1 MGKEEIVMVI
11 TKAGWGLTLIAICAV
26 LGSTEGLP
34 TGLHDQPTHT
44 QAMAAASEVPKP
56 AATGSLAKVKEA
68 SSLTQASIESA
79 KAQVAEGKSVVK
91 KAKHLIQ
98 NNNKDLMAQ
107 AKQML
112 AAGDKLGDD
121 AQQKLAVSAAAGS
134 VAAKEVIAQT
144 GSQPAHSK
152 EEATA
157 ETKDVGE
164 SDQEDEDE
172 DEDQEEAVGESD
184 DADDQDQQDDN
195 DEAENEDVGDDNDE
209 EDDGTN
215 KAEDEDEDDDI
226 GDDDEEDDNDDAETE
241 NNDDEDDDD
250 DDELGETTGETTEL
264 GTPQDAIKRDSQ
276 WDTKAFGAAN
286 GTQWPKKEDPKGK
299 K

>member
-1 MGKEEIVMVI
+1 MG
-11 TKAGWGLTLIAICAV
+11 
-26 LGSTEGLP
+26 
-34 TGLHDQPTHT
+34 
-44 QAMAAASEVPKP
+44 VPKP

-112 AAGDKLGDD
+112 AAGDKLGND
-121 AQQKLAVSAAAGS
+121 AQKKLAVSAAAGS

-144 GSQPAHSK
+144 GGQPAHSK

-172 DEDQEEAVGESD
+172 DADDDQEEAVGESD
-184 DADDQDQQDDN
+184 DADDQDQQ
-195 DEAENEDVGDDNDE
+195 
-209 EDDGTN
+209 
-215 KAEDEDEDDDI
+215 
-226 GDDDEEDDNDDAETE
+226 
-241 NNDDEDDDD
+241 DD

>member
-1 MGKEEIVMVI
+1 MGEEIVMVI

-34 TGLHDQPTHT
+34 TGLHDQPTHA

-144 GSQPAHSK
+144 GGQPAHSK

-157 ETKDVGE
+157 ETKDVG
-164 SDQEDEDE
+164 DQEDEDADE

-195 DEAENEDVGDDNDE
+195 DEAENEDVGDDDDE

-215 KAEDEDEDDDI
+215 KAEDEDEDEDI

-241 NNDDEDDDD
+241 NNDDE

-286 GTQWPKKEDPKGK
+286 GTQWPKGQKV
-299 K
+299 

>member
-1 MGKEEIVMVI
+1 MGEEIVMVI

-79 KAQVAEGKSVVK
+79 KAQVAEGKSIVK

-172 DEDQEEAVGESD
+172 DEEEAVGESD

-195 DEAENEDVGDDNDE
+195 DEAENEDVGDDDDE

-226 GDDDEEDDNDDAETE
+226 GDDDEEDDNDDGDTE

-286 GTQWPKKEDPKGK
+286 GTQWPKGQKGK

>member
-1 MGKEEIVMVI
+1 MGEEIVMVI

-34 TGLHDQPTHT
+34 TGLHDQPTHA

-172 DEDQEEAVGESD
+172 DQEEAVGESD

-195 DEAENEDVGDDNDE
+195 DEAENEDVGDDDDE

-276 WDTKAFGAAN
+276 WDTKG
-286 GTQWPKKEDPKGK
+286 
-299 K
+299 

>member
-1 MGKEEIVMVI
+1 MGEEIVMVI

-164 SDQEDEDE
+164 SEQEDE

-184 DADDQDQQDDN
+184 DADDQDRQDDN
-195 DEAENEDVGDDNDE
+195 DEAENEDVGDDDDE

-286 GTQWPKKEDPKGK
+286 GTQWPKGQKGK

>member
-1 MGKEEIVMVI
+1 MGEEIVMVI

-79 KAQVAEGKSVVK
+79 KAQVAEGKSIVK

-144 GSQPAHSK
+144 GGQPAHSK

-157 ETKDVGE
+157 ETNDVGE

-172 DEDQEEAVGESD
+172 DE
-184 DADDQDQQDDN
+184 DQDQQDDN
-195 DEAENEDVGDDNDE
+195 DEAENEDVGDDDDE

-215 KAEDEDEDDDI
+215 KAEAEDEDEDDDI

-241 NNDDEDDDD
+241 NNDDEDEDD
-250 DDELGETTGETTEL
+250 DDELGETTEDDVKDQ
-264 GTPQDAIKRDSQ
+264 TPQDVIKRDSQ

-286 GTQWPKKEDPKGK
+286 GTQWPKGQKGK

>member
-1 MGKEEIVMVI
+1 MGEEIVMVI

-34 TGLHDQPTHT
+34 TGLHDQPTHA

-172 DEDQEEAVGESD
+172 DQEEAVGESD

-195 DEAENEDVGDDNDE
+195 DEAENEDVGDDDDE

-286 GTQWPKKEDPKGK
+286 GTQWPKGQKV
-299 K
+299 

>member
-1 MGKEEIVMVI
+1 MGEEIVMVI

-98 NNNKDLMAQ
+98 NNNKDLMAE

-144 GSQPAHSK
+144 GGQPAHSK

-164 SDQEDEDE
+164 SEEEDED
-172 DEDQEEAVGESD
+172 DDDDQEEAVGESD

-195 DEAENEDVGDDNDE
+195 DEAENEDVVGDDDDE

-215 KAEDEDEDDDI
+215 KAEDE
-226 GDDDEEDDNDDAETE
+226 
-241 NNDDEDDDD
+241 DEDDDD

-286 GTQWPKKEDPKGK
+286 GTQWPKGQKGK

>member
-1 MGKEEIVMVI
+1 MVI

-195 DEAENEDVGDDNDE
+195 DEAENEDVGDDDDE

-286 GTQWPKKEDPKGK
+286 GTQWPKGQKGK

>member
-1 MGKEEIVMVI
+1 MVI

-195 DEAENEDVGDDNDE
+195 DEAENEDVGDDDDE

-286 GTQWPKKEDPKGK
+286 GTQWPKKEDHKGK
-299 K
+299 R

>member
-1 MGKEEIVMVI
+1 MGEEIVMVI

-34 TGLHDQPTHT
+34 TGLHDQPTHA
-44 QAMAAASEVPKP
+44 QAIAAASEVPKP

-184 DADDQDQQDDN
+184 DADDQDQQDD
-195 DEAENEDVGDDNDE
+195 
-209 EDDGTN
+209 
-215 KAEDEDEDDDI
+215 
-226 GDDDEEDDNDDAETE
+226 EEDDNDDAETE
-241 NNDDEDDDD
+241 NNDDEDEDDD
-250 DDELGETTGETTEL
+250 DALGETTGET
-264 GTPQDAIKRDSQ
+264 
-276 WDTKAFGAAN
+276 
-286 GTQWPKKEDPKGK
+286 
-299 K
+299 

>member
-1 MGKEEIVMVI
+1 MGASEEIVMVI
-11 TKAGWGLTLIAICAV
+11 TKTGWGLTLIAICAV

-195 DEAENEDVGDDNDE
+195 DEAENEDVGDDDDE

-286 GTQWPKKEDPKGK
+286 GTQWPKGQKGK

>member
-1 MGKEEIVMVI
+1 MGEEIVMVI

-172 DEDQEEAVGESD
+172 DE
-184 DADDQDQQDDN
+184 ADDQDQQDDN
-195 DEAENEDVGDDNDE
+195 DEAENEDVGDDDDE

-215 KAEDEDEDDDI
+215 KA
-226 GDDDEEDDNDDAETE
+226 
-241 NNDDEDDDD
+241 
-250 DDELGETTGETTEL
+250 
-264 GTPQDAIKRDSQ
+264 
-276 WDTKAFGAAN
+276 
-286 GTQWPKKEDPKGK
+286 
-299 K
+299 

>member
-1 MGKEEIVMVI
+1 MGEEIVMVI

-164 SDQEDEDE
+164 SDQED
-172 DEDQEEAVGESD
+172 D
-184 DADDQDQQDDN
+184 D
-195 DEAENEDVGDDNDE
+195 DE

-250 DDELGETTGETTEL
+250 DDELGETTDETTEL

-286 GTQWPKKEDPKGK
+286 GTRWPQKEDHKGK
-299 K
+299 R

>member
-172 DEDQEEAVGESD
+172 DQEEAVGESD

-195 DEAENEDVGDDNDE
+195 DEAENEDVGDDDDE

-286 GTQWPKKEDPKGK
+286 GTQWPKGQKGK
-299 K
+299 KMI

>member
-1 MGKEEIVMVI
+1 MGEEIVMVI

-172 DEDQEEAVGESD
+172 DQEEAVGESD

-195 DEAENEDVGDDNDE
+195 DEADE

-226 GDDDEEDDNDDAETE
+226 GDDDE
-241 NNDDEDDDD
+241 EDDDD

-286 GTQWPKKEDPKGK
+286 G
-299 K
+299 

>member
-1 MGKEEIVMVI
+1 MGEEIVMVI

-34 TGLHDQPTHT
+34 TGLHDQPTHA

-184 DADDQDQQDDN
+184 DADAQDQQDNN
-195 DEAENEDVGDDNDE
+195 DEAENEDVGDDDDE

-286 GTQWPKKEDPKGK
+286 GTQWPKGQKV
-299 K
+299 

>member
-1 MGKEEIVMVI
+1 MGEEIVMVI

-172 DEDQEEAVGESD
+172 DQEEAVGESD

-195 DEAENEDVGDDNDE
+195 DEADE

-241 NNDDEDDDD
+241 NKDDEDDDD

-286 GTQWPKKEDPKGK
+286 GTQWPKKEDP
-299 K
+299 

>member
-1 MGKEEIVMVI
+1 MGEEIVMVI

-164 SDQEDEDE
+164 SDQEDEDADE

-195 DEAENEDVGDDNDE
+195 DEAENEDVGDDDDE

-250 DDELGETTGETTEL
+250 DDELGETTEDDVKDQ
-264 GTPQDAIKRDSQ
+264 TPQDVIKRDSQ

-286 GTQWPKKEDPKGK
+286 GTQWPKGQKGK

>member
-1 MGKEEIVMVI
+1 MGRGDIVMVI

-34 TGLHDQPTHT
+34 TGLHDQPTHA

-164 SDQEDEDE
+164 SDE
-172 DEDQEEAVGESD
+172 EDQEEAVGESD

-195 DEAENEDVGDDNDE
+195 DEAENEDVGDDDDE

-226 GDDDEEDDNDDAETE
+226 GDDDEEDDND
-241 NNDDEDDDD
+241 
-250 DDELGETTGETTEL
+250 
-264 GTPQDAIKRDSQ
+264 
-276 WDTKAFGAAN
+276 
-286 GTQWPKKEDPKGK
+286 
-299 K
+299 

>member
-1 MGKEEIVMVI
+1 MGEEIVMVI

-79 KAQVAEGKSVVK
+79 EAQVAEGKSVVK

-112 AAGDKLGDD
+112 AAGDKLGND
-121 AQQKLAVSAAAGS
+121 AQKKLAVSAAAGS

-144 GSQPAHSK
+144 GGQPAHSK

-164 SDQEDEDE
+164 ADQEDEDE
-172 DEDQEEAVGESD
+172 DDDDDQEEAVGESD

-195 DEAENEDVGDDNDE
+195 DEAENEDVVGDDDDE

-215 KAEDEDEDDDI
+215 KAEDEDA

-241 NNDDEDDDD
+241 NKDDEDEDD

>member
-1 MGKEEIVMVI
+1 MG
-11 TKAGWGLTLIAICAV
+11 
-26 LGSTEGLP
+26 
-34 TGLHDQPTHT
+34 
-44 QAMAAASEVPKP
+44 
-56 AATGSLAKVKEA
+56 
-68 SSLTQASIESA
+68 
-79 KAQVAEGKSVVK
+79 VAEGKSVVK

-112 AAGDKLGDD
+112 AAGDKLGND
-121 AQQKLAVSAAAGS
+121 AQKKLAVSAAAGS

-144 GSQPAHSK
+144 GGQPAHSK

-172 DEDQEEAVGESD
+172 DDDDDQEEAVGESD

-195 DEAENEDVGDDNDE
+195 DEAENEDVVGDDDDE

-215 KAEDEDEDDDI
+215 KAEDEDEDD
-226 GDDDEEDDNDDAETE
+226 NDDAETE
-241 NNDDEDDDD
+241 NKDDEDDDD

-286 GTQWPKKEDPKGK
+286 GTQWPKGQKGK

>member
-1 MGKEEIVMVI
+1 MGEEIVMVI

-34 TGLHDQPTHT
+34 TGLHDQPTHA

-144 GSQPAHSK
+144 GGQPAHSK

-195 DEAENEDVGDDNDE
+195 DEAENEDVGDDDDE

-226 GDDDEEDDNDDAETE
+226 GDDD
-241 NNDDEDDDD
+241 DEDED
-250 DDELGETTGETTEL
+250 GETTDETTEL

-276 WDTKAFGAAN
+276 WDTKAFGATN
-286 GTQWPKKEDPKGK
+286 GTQWPQKEDHKGK
-299 K
+299 R

>member
-1 MGKEEIVMVI
+1 MGRGDIVMVI

-144 GSQPAHSK
+144 GGQPAHSK

-172 DEDQEEAVGESD
+172 DEDE
-184 DADDQDQQDDN
+184 DQ
-195 DEAENEDVGDDNDE
+195 
-209 EDDGTN
+209 
-215 KAEDEDEDDDI
+215 
-226 GDDDEEDDNDDAETE
+226 EEDDNDDAETE
-241 NNDDEDDDD
+241 NNDDEDEDD
-250 DDELGETTGETTEL
+250 DDELGETTEDDVKDQ
-264 GTPQDAIKRDSQ
+264 TPQDVIKRDSQ

-286 GTQWPKKEDPKGK
+286 GTQ
-299 K
+299 

>member
-1 MGKEEIVMVI
+1 MGRGDIVMVI

-79 KAQVAEGKSVVK
+79 KAQVAEGKSIVK

-172 DEDQEEAVGESD
+172 DQEEAVGESD

-195 DEAENEDVGDDNDE
+195 DEAENEDVGDDDDE

-241 NNDDEDDDD
+241 NKDDEDDDD

>member
-1 MGKEEIVMVI
+1 MGEEIVMVI

-144 GSQPAHSK
+144 GGQPAHSK

-157 ETKDVGE
+157 ETNDVGE

-172 DEDQEEAVGESD
+172 D
-184 DADDQDQQDDN
+184 DDQDQQDDN
-195 DEAENEDVGDDNDE
+195 DEAENEDVGDDDDE

-250 DDELGETTGETTEL
+250 DD
-264 GTPQDAIKRDSQ
+264 
-276 WDTKAFGAAN
+276 
-286 GTQWPKKEDPKGK
+286 
-299 K
+299 

>member
-1 MGKEEIVMVI
+1 MGEEIVMVI

-172 DEDQEEAVGESD
+172 DQEEAVGESD

-195 DEAENEDVGDDNDE
+195 DEAENEDVGDDDDE
-209 EDDGTN
+209 E
-215 KAEDEDEDDDI
+215 DDI

-250 DDELGETTGETTEL
+250 GDELGETTGETTEL

-286 GTQWPKKEDPKGK
+286 GTQWPKGQKGK

>member
-1 MGKEEIVMVI
+1 MGEEIVMVI

-195 DEAENEDVGDDNDE
+195 DEAENEDVGDDDDE

-241 NNDDEDDDD
+241 NNDDEDEDD
-250 DDELGETTGETTEL
+250 DDELGETTDETTEL

-286 GTQWPKKEDPKGK
+286 GTQWPKGQKGK

>member
-1 MGKEEIVMVI
+1 MVI

-112 AAGDKLGDD
+112 AAGDKLGND
-121 AQQKLAVSAAAGS
+121 AQKKLAVSAAAGS

-144 GSQPAHSK
+144 GGQPAHSK

-195 DEAENEDVGDDNDE
+195 DEAENEDVVGDDDDE

-226 GDDDEEDDNDDAETE
+226 GDDDEEDDNGDAETE
-241 NNDDEDDDD
+241 NNDDEDEDD
-250 DDELGETTGETTEL
+250 DDELGETTEDDVKDQ
-264 GTPQDAIKRDSQ
+264 TPQDVIKRDSQ

-286 GTQWPKKEDPKGK
+286 GTQWPKGQKGK

>member
-1 MGKEEIVMVI
+1 MGEEIVMVI

-172 DEDQEEAVGESD
+172 DEEEAVGESD

-195 DEAENEDVGDDNDE
+195 DEAENEDVGDDDDE

-286 GTQWPKKEDPKGK
+286 GTQWPKGQKGK

>member
-79 KAQVAEGKSVVK
+79 EAQVAEGKSVVK

-172 DEDQEEAVGESD
+172 DQEEAVGESD
-184 DADDQDQQDDN
+184 DADDQDRQDDN
-195 DEAENEDVGDDNDE
+195 DEAENEDVGNDDDE

-286 GTQWPKKEDPKGK
+286 GTQWPKGQKGK
-299 K
+299 KMI

>member
-1 MGKEEIVMVI
+1 MVI

-112 AAGDKLGDD
+112 AAGDKLGND
-121 AQQKLAVSAAAGS
+121 AQKKLAVSAAAGS

-144 GSQPAHSK
+144 GGQPAHSK

-184 DADDQDQQDDN
+184 DDDDQDQQDDN
-195 DEAENEDVGDDNDE
+195 DEAENEDVGDDDDE

-215 KAEDEDEDDDI
+215 KAEAEDEDEDDDI
-226 GDDDEEDDNDDAETE
+226 GDDDEEDDNGDAETE

>member
-1 MGKEEIVMVI
+1 MGEEIVMVI

-152 EEATA
+152 EEATT

-172 DEDQEEAVGESD
+172 DEEEAVGESD

-195 DEAENEDVGDDNDE
+195 DEAENEDVGD
-209 EDDGTN
+209 
-215 KAEDEDEDDDI
+215 DEDEDDDI

-286 GTQWPKKEDPKGK
+286 GTQWPKGQKGK

>member
-1 MGKEEIVMVI
+1 MGEEIVMVI

-157 ETKDVGE
+157 ETNDVGE

-172 DEDQEEAVGESD
+172 DEDQGEAVGESD

-195 DEAENEDVGDDNDE
+195 DEAENEDVGDDDDE

-226 GDDDEEDDNDDAETE
+226 GDDDV
-241 NNDDEDDDD
+241 
-250 DDELGETTGETTEL
+250 GETTGETTEL

-286 GTQWPKKEDPKGK
+286 GTQWPKKEDHKGK
-299 K
+299 R